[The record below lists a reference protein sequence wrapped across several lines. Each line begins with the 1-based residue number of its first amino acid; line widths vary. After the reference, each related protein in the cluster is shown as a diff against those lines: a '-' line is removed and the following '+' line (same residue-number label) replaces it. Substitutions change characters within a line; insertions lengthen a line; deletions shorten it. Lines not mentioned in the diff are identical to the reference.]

1 MAAEGIRFD
10 VCPPREDYLANGC
23 AVAFVAPCFESH
35 NKITYPRAKTNI
47 KAFLFLVLSFTMLR
61 LIRPISQHYCGHRV
75 LPGLRH
81 YSKRVA
87 PISTKQPLQ
96 QHRFQ
101 SSALPVEEE
110 EEDEMLRS
118 EIQRLK
124 HLRNVGILAH
134 VDAGKTTV
142 TERMLA
148 LAGVVRSCGSVDDGS
163 TVTDYLPAEKERGI
177 TIQSAAIS
185 FEWGW
190 HNNKVGDDLKQ
201 NDNVNIKVSA
211 VADVSNMKSNLLL
224 GFF

>member
-1 MAAEGIRFD
+1 
-10 VCPPREDYLANGC
+10 
-23 AVAFVAPCFESH
+23 
-35 NKITYPRAKTNI
+35 
-47 KAFLFLVLSFTMLR
+47 
-61 LIRPISQHYCGHRV
+61 
-75 LPGLRH
+75 
-81 YSKRVA
+81 
-87 PISTKQPLQ
+87 
-96 QHRFQ
+96 
-101 SSALPVEEE
+101 VEEE
-110 EEDEMLRS
+110 EEDQALRS
-118 EIQRLK
+118 EIHRLK

-201 NDNVNIKVSA
+201 NDNVNIQVSA
-211 VADVSNMKSNLLL
+211 GWIAIQDRISFHVMLPLQFLLTVA
-224 GFF
+224 FF

>member
-1 MAAEGIRFD
+1 
-10 VCPPREDYLANGC
+10 
-23 AVAFVAPCFESH
+23 
-35 NKITYPRAKTNI
+35 
-47 KAFLFLVLSFTMLR
+47 MLR
-61 LIRPISQHYCGHRV
+61 LLRPLSHRYGRRP
-75 LPGLRH
+75 LPGHDRR
-81 YSKRVA
+81 RVA
-87 PISTKQPLQ
+87 PISTQAQKQLQQ

-101 SSALPVEEE
+101 SSALPMEEE
-110 EEDEMLRS
+110 QEEDEILRS

-124 HLRNVGILAH
+124 HLRNIGVCAH

-163 TVTDYLPAEKERGI
+163 TVTDYLPAERERGI

-201 NDNVNIKVSA
+201 SDNVSIQVSA
-211 VADVSNMKSNLLL
+211 E
-224 GFF
+224 